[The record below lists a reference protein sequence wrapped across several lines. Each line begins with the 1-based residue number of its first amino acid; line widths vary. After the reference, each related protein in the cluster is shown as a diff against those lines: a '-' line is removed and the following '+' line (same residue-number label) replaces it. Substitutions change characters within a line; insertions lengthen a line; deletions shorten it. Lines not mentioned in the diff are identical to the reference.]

1 MHKSLSRSAFSAIF
15 EHASAEEQ
23 CSSRQGTVNT
33 SFNHRLQQQP
43 PLRPMS
49 GQALDTT
56 EVVALCDRAE
66 SKSTTSQAEE
76 PLIPLL
82 RDMNDDSTDGL
93 KLYNSSDELDGYCSS
108 CEGSLPDDS
117 ASSSSEH
124 ASSATLPTGV
134 AAALRKD
141 TCHKPHSRHHRHHY
155 RGRGSLIRSAARDE
169 ERQRLVAMSLDESTE
184 TAQAAKEH
192 LMQSTD
198 SVTTTTP
205 STVVSTPAVAVTGGA
220 AREGPFKKIRTP
232 YPKSIT
238 ATTSTKTSLAMI
250 SAALN
255 VESRTAEAA
264 KRSNSQSPCSKPVNA
279 VGDTRNAVLLHV
291 QVPVLTRDEGS
302 DESAGA
308 PRSST
313 ASRLSPLPSKHSDT
327 VEASTDSAAGGQCIV
342 EASPTFSPAGTL
354 SLVGAVAITS
364 NGSNKGSNSSAVG
377 AGDVLQVT
385 PCGATA
391 HPPVD
396 EAACVAPVAVGLM
409 KSSTVNVDD
418 GFATRTATPAASDPL
433 QEAVRRPSAEP
444 RPEKMLSL
452 SPAGAAAAETTGV
465 ATEPSP
471 VAGVATL
478 TSTNAKIPLGDTTA
492 ETSAKHLQTPSGS
505 PTCVDLSSSS
515 SVGGHH
521 LSVTEG
527 NAFLKQSG
535 SRREEAF
542 YNMIQP
548 YQEALVR
555 EAVRQAPHTVQHWS
569 HHHAGTPC
577 AGVQQGAASVA
588 ASPSSKAEDLSP
600 LHTSASPTRRE
611 NDSDSVVVDP
621 DDVAAMCDA
630 RWKAYQQYEAE
641 GMSNLNIL
649 ASEQLAEKN
658 ARRECQRGGGGG
670 SDCGSPVYGNP
681 SSPTSL
687 CQVDKDLVELAA
699 RLWWTVRFRH
709 FYRTSAS
716 AYEIQRQ
723 AAETAALSPLSPL
736 ATSPAV
742 TTCDSGGAVVTYPL
756 STTPASQQ
764 PHHARYDS
772 LETVSPRL
780 QSSPMSPSI
789 IEQAKTEHRGEV
801 TAVLAPSVS
810 GTATPCMVGS
820 FTASP
825 LDGLTSSASAA
836 ERQYAIQKHRALQLL
851 AAFVPRYHGTRR
863 LFARDVLRCESEGHS
878 AAASTAQAIE
888 EHPGKQQ
895 IVVDADND
903 DDEDNNSGDK
913 KICRMIMLEYV
924 CYRFRHPCVM
934 DVKMG
939 SRQYGL
945 HPSAE
950 KKRSKERKARLST
963 SARYGIR
970 LSGYRRWNADEERY
984 NCRSKLQCRCLS
996 LNEVKSEMSTFLLHS
1011 REMEQVFRQQLQR
1024 LRVAFSQQTI
1034 FRFYTS
1040 SLLFVYDA
1048 DDPLKTARVTMVD
1061 FAYTYESKELLQDG
1075 DPDAHFDY
1083 DVGYLKAIDTL
1094 LSLLA

>member
-1 MHKSLSRSAFSAIF
+1 MPKSLSRSTFNAVF
-15 EHASAEEQ
+15 EHLSAEEPR
-23 CSSRQGTVNT
+23 SSRQGSANV
-33 SFNHRLQQQP
+33 SFSHPPQQQS

-49 GQALDTT
+49 GQAIDTAV

-66 SKSTTSQAEE
+66 GKPTTSQAEE
-76 PLIPLL
+76 PLMPLL
-82 RDMNDDSTDGL
+82 RDMNDDSTDAL
-93 KLYNSSDELDGYCSS
+93 KLCNSSDELDGYCSS

-124 ASSATLPTGV
+124 ASRATLPTSV

-141 TCHKPHSRHHRHHY
+141 ARRKPHSRHHRHRY

-169 ERQRLVAMSLDESTE
+169 ERQRLVAMSFDESTA
-184 TAQAAKEH
+184 TAKAA
-192 LMQSTD
+192 D
-198 SVTTTTP
+198 SDTTTMP
-205 STVVSTPAVAVTGGA
+205 SPVVLTPAVAATGGA
-220 AREGPFKKIRTP
+220 AREGAFKGIRTP
-232 YPKSIT
+232 YPKPIT

-264 KRSNSQSPCSKPVNA
+264 KRSNSDSPCSKPGNA
-279 VGDTRNAVLLHV
+279 VSNTRDAVLPQV
-291 QVPVLTRDEGS
+291 QVPVLARDGGGG
-302 DESAGA
+302 ESAGA
-308 PRSST
+308 LCLLGKRD
-313 ASRLSPLPSKHSDT
+313 SRDAAEVSI
-327 VEASTDSAAGGQCIV
+327 DSAGGDQCIL
-342 EASPTFSPAGTL
+342 ETSPTAMSRPPTLSPAGTL
-354 SLVGAVAITS
+354 SLAGTAVITS
-364 NGSNKGSNSSAVG
+364 KGSNNGSHSSAIG
-377 AGDVLQVT
+377 AGDAFQVT
-385 PCGATA
+385 SCGAATP
-391 HPPVD
+391 PPVD
-396 EAACVAPVAVGLM
+396 EAACVAPVAVGL
-409 KSSTVNVDD
+409 KRSTVNVHD
-418 GFATRTATPAASDPL
+418 GFVTRTAASVSSSCPL
-433 QEAVRRPSAEP
+433 QEAAQGPSAEP
-444 RPEKMLSL
+444 RPDRTLSVPL
-452 SPAGAAAAETTGV
+452 AGEAAAETTGV
-465 ATEPSP
+465 AVQATP

-478 TSTNAKIPLGDTTA
+478 TSTNATIPLGNAAA
-492 ETSAKHLQTPSGS
+492 ETSVKHLQTPSGS
-505 PTCVDLSSSS
+505 PTLVDLSSSS

-569 HHHAGTPC
+569 HQHSGTPC
-577 AGVQQGAASVA
+577 AGVQQGAASAAA
-588 ASPSSKAEDLSP
+588 ASLSSKARHLSP
-600 LHTSASPTRRE
+600 LHTSATQRRRDD
-611 NDSDSVVVDP
+611 DSDSVVADP
-621 DDVAAMCDA
+621 DDVAAMCEA
-630 RWKAYQQYEAE
+630 RWEAYQQYEAE

-658 ARRECQRGGGGG
+658 TGRERQRCGGG
-670 SDCGSPVYGNP
+670 SGCAGPLYNNP
-681 SSPTSL
+681 PSPTSPR
-687 CQVDKDLVELAA
+687 QVDKDLVELAA

-709 FYRTSAS
+709 FYRTSAP
-716 AYEIQRQ
+716 AYEVQRQ
-723 AAETAALSPLSPL
+723 AAEAAGLSPLSPL
-736 ATSPAV
+736 AWSPAA
-742 TTCDSGGAVVTYPL
+742 TTCGSGGAAVTYSL
-756 STTPASQQ
+756 GTTPASQQ
-764 PHHARYDS
+764 PHHAPHDS
-772 LETVSPRL
+772 LEAVPPRL
-780 QSSPMSPSI
+780 PSSPMSASM
-789 IEQAKTEHRGEV
+789 IEQEKAEHRGE
-801 TAVLAPSVS
+801 AAAAPAPNVS

-820 FTASP
+820 FAAS
-825 LDGLTSSASAA
+825 LLEGLTSSSSAA
-836 ERQYAIQKHRALQLL
+836 ERQYAAQKHRALQLL

-863 LFARDVLRCESEGHS
+863 LFARDVLRCESKGQP
-878 AAASTAQAIE
+878 AAASTAQASE
-888 EHPGKQQ
+888 EQPQQPGKQQ

-924 CYRFRHPCVM
+924 CYRFRRPCVM
-934 DVKMG
+934 DIKMG

-970 LSGYRRWNADEERY
+970 LAGYRRWNADEGRY

-1011 REMEQVFRQQLQR
+1011 REMEQVFRRQLQR

-1075 DPDAHFDY
+1075 DPDADFDY
-1083 DVGYLKAIDTL
+1083 DVGYLKALDTL

>member
-1 MHKSLSRSAFSAIF
+1 MPKSLSRSTFNAVF
-15 EHASAEEQ
+15 EHLSAEEPR
-23 CSSRQGTVNT
+23 SSRQGSANV
-33 SFNHRLQQQP
+33 SFNHPPQQQS

-49 GQALDTT
+49 GQAIDTAV

-66 SKSTTSQAEE
+66 GKPTTSQAEE
-76 PLIPLL
+76 PLMPLL
-82 RDMNDDSTDGL
+82 RDMNDDSTDAL
-93 KLYNSSDELDGYCSS
+93 KLCNSSDELDGYCSS

-124 ASSATLPTGV
+124 ASRATLPT
-134 AAALRKD
+134 
-141 TCHKPHSRHHRHHY
+141 S
-155 RGRGSLIRSAARDE
+155 
-169 ERQRLVAMSLDESTE
+169 ERQRLVAMSFDESTA
-184 TAQAAKEH
+184 TAKAA
-192 LMQSTD
+192 D
-198 SVTTTTP
+198 SDTTTMASP
-205 STVVSTPAVAVTGGA
+205 VVLTPAVAATGGA
-220 AREGPFKKIRTP
+220 AREGAFKGIRTP
-232 YPKSIT
+232 YPKPIT

-264 KRSNSQSPCSKPVNA
+264 KRSNSDSPCSKPGNA
-279 VGDTRNAVLLHV
+279 VSNTH
-291 QVPVLTRDEGS
+291 
-302 DESAGA
+302 SAGG
-308 PRSST
+308 
-313 ASRLSPLPSKHSDT
+313 D
-327 VEASTDSAAGGQCIV
+327 QCIL
-342 EASPTFSPAGTL
+342 ETSPTAMSRPPTLSPAGTL
-354 SLVGAVAITS
+354 SLAGTAVITS
-364 NGSNKGSNSSAVG
+364 KGSNNGSHSSAIG
-377 AGDVLQVT
+377 AGDALQVT
-385 PCGATA
+385 SCGAATP
-391 HPPVD
+391 PPVD
-396 EAACVAPVAVGLM
+396 EAACVAPVAVGL
-409 KSSTVNVDD
+409 KRSTVNVHD
-418 GFATRTATPAASDPL
+418 GFVTRTAASVSSSCPL
-433 QEAVRRPSAEP
+433 QEAAQGPSAEP
-444 RPEKMLSL
+444 RPDRTLSVPL
-452 SPAGAAAAETTGV
+452 AGEAAAETTGV
-465 ATEPSP
+465 AVQATP

-478 TSTNAKIPLGDTTA
+478 TSTNATIPLGNAAA
-492 ETSAKHLQTPSGS
+492 ETSVKHLQTPSGS
-505 PTCVDLSSSS
+505 PTLVDLSSSS

-569 HHHAGTPC
+569 HQHSGTPC
-577 AGVQQGAASVA
+577 AGVQQGAASAAA
-588 ASPSSKAEDLSP
+588 ASLSSKARHLSP
-600 LHTSASPTRRE
+600 LHTSATQRRRDD
-611 NDSDSVVVDP
+611 DSDSVVADP
-621 DDVAAMCDA
+621 DDVAAMCEA
-630 RWKAYQQYEAE
+630 RWEAYQQYEAE

-658 ARRECQRGGGGG
+658 TGRERQRCGGG
-670 SDCGSPVYGNP
+670 SGCAGPLYNNP
-681 SSPTSL
+681 PSPTSPR
-687 CQVDKDLVELAA
+687 QVDKDLVELAA

-709 FYRTSAS
+709 FYRTSAP
-716 AYEIQRQ
+716 AYEVQRQ
-723 AAETAALSPLSPL
+723 AAEAAGLSPLSPL
-736 ATSPAV
+736 AWSPAA
-742 TTCDSGGAVVTYPL
+742 TTCGSGGAAVTYSL
-756 STTPASQQ
+756 GTTPASQQ
-764 PHHARYDS
+764 PHHAPHDS
-772 LETVSPRL
+772 LEAVPPRL
-780 QSSPMSPSI
+780 PSSPMSASM
-789 IEQAKTEHRGEV
+789 IEQEKAEHRGE
-801 TAVLAPSVS
+801 AAAAPAPNMS

-820 FTASP
+820 FAAS
-825 LDGLTSSASAA
+825 LLEGLTSSSSAA
-836 ERQYAIQKHRALQLL
+836 ERQYAAQKHRALQLL

-863 LFARDVLRCESEGHS
+863 LFARDVLRCEN
-878 AAASTAQAIE
+878 
-888 EHPGKQQ
+888 
-895 IVVDADND
+895 ND

-924 CYRFRHPCVM
+924 CYRFRRPCVM
-934 DVKMG
+934 DIKMG

-970 LSGYRRWNADEERY
+970 LAGYRRWNADEGRY

-1011 REMEQVFRQQLQR
+1011 REMEQVFRRQLQR

-1075 DPDAHFDY
+1075 DPDADFDY
-1083 DVGYLKAIDTL
+1083 DVGYLKALDTL